1 MTENT
6 TTSPERGTSPCVSDF
21 DLALVEAQKD
31 YIRSSE
37 CVVHV
42 CLTEDMKALSSEFPE
57 MIEAMKDHADE
68 LEYDVF

>member
-1 MTENT
+1 
-6 TTSPERGTSPCVSDF
+6 
-21 DLALVEAQKD
+21 LVEAQKD